1 MRAAF
6 LSHCRSLLKLV
17 HYNTSAGATGSL
29 LDYRFLIYL
38 YVLTSCTQ
46 NVCGQFIRALGYVRL
61 YAIDGIFRTFTTIVL
76 NILYLKV
83 FQWNI
88 FGYVFSI
95 ICSDALSTVCL
106 FAIAK
111 LWKYFRP
118 RRLNFYLWRGM
129 LVYALP
135 LVPDAILVY
144 IIGFSDQ
151 AFLASMQNTSVSAIY
166 SIAYRVPT
174 LIALVASIFIDAW
187 QLSMV
192 NNNTKDEQ
200 IEFFSTVGNTYSAI
214 VFIIASGGIMCA
226 KLAMTVLAVKNYY
239 IGWTFIPIL
248 AIGAGFN
255 CLSSF
260 QKSVYLL
267 EKKTVPSFLSTA
279 FSAVINIVLNA
290 LLIPRYGGTGA
301 AAATLIS
308 YVALFIYR
316 ALDSRR
322 FMPIHWKGSRL
333 GLTVLLLAV
342 QAVLMLMEP
351 PLWLIWQLLLFGA
364 VGLLGGRELTAAF
377 MKLLHRHSKA

>member
-1 MRAAF
+1 M
-6 LSHCRSLLKLV
+6 
-17 HYNTSAGATGSL
+17 
-29 LDYRFLIYL
+29 
-38 YVLTSCTQ
+38 LTSCTQ

-290 LLIPRYGGTGA
+290 LLIPRYGGTGRGSRDAHQLCRAVHLPRTRQPPVHADPLEGLPSGAYCAAARRTGGAHADGAAALAHLA
-301 AAATLIS
+301 AAAVRCGRSAGRPRADGSVHEAAASSQQSVKRTKTKALRSKTLRG
-308 YVALFIYR
+308 AF
-316 ALDSRR
+316 
-322 FMPIHWKGSRL
+322 
-333 GLTVLLLAV
+333 LLPCIPAEKTE
-342 QAVLMLMEP
+342 M
-351 PLWLIWQLLLFGA
+351 
-364 VGLLGGRELTAAF
+364 
-377 MKLLHRHSKA
+377 

>member
-1 MRAAF
+1 M
-6 LSHCRSLLKLV
+6 LL
-17 HYNTSAGATGSL
+17 
-29 LDYRFLIYL
+29 
-38 YVLTSCTQ
+38 
-46 NVCGQFIRALGYVRL
+46 
-61 YAIDGIFRTFTTIVL
+61 
-76 NILYLKV
+76 
-83 FQWNI
+83 
-88 FGYVFSI
+88 
-95 ICSDALSTVCL
+95 
-106 FAIAK
+106 
-111 LWKYFRP
+111 
-118 RRLNFYLWRGM
+118 
-129 LVYALP
+129 YALP

-192 NNNTKDEQ
+192 NSNTKEEQ
-200 IEFFSTVGNTYSAI
+200 IEFFSNVGNTYSAI

-279 FSAVINIVLNA
+279 FSAVINIALNA
-290 LLIPRYGGTGA
+290 L
-301 AAATLIS
+301 
-308 YVALFIYR
+308 
-316 ALDSRR
+316 
-322 FMPIHWKGSRL
+322 PIRWKRLRL

-342 QAVLMLMEP
+342 QAALMLIEP
-351 PLWLIWQLLLFGA
+351 PFWLIWQLLLFGA
-364 VGLLGGRELTAAF
+364 VGLLNSRELMAAF
-377 MKLLHRHSKA
+377 SKILHRHRKA

>member
-1 MRAAF
+1 M
-6 LSHCRSLLKLV
+6 
-17 HYNTSAGATGSL
+17 
-29 LDYRFLIYL
+29 
-38 YVLTSCTQ
+38 
-46 NVCGQFIRALGYVRL
+46 
-61 YAIDGIFRTFTTIVL
+61 TIVL

-83 FQWNI
+83 FRWNI
-88 FGYVFSI
+88 YGYVASI

-106 FAIAK
+106 FMIAR
-111 LWKYFRP
+111 LWKYFRL
-118 RRLNFYLWRGM
+118 RRINFYLWRSM
-129 LVYALP
+129 LLYALP

-192 NNNTKDEQ
+192 NSNTKEEQ
-200 IEFFSTVGNTYSAI
+200 IEFFSNVGNTYSAI

-279 FSAVINIVLNA
+279 FSAVINIALNA

-301 AAATLIS
+301 AAATLTS

-322 FMPIHWKGSRL
+322 FMPIRWKRLRL

-342 QAVLMLMEP
+342 QAALMLIEP
-351 PLWLIWQLLLFGA
+351 PFWLIWQLLLFGA
-364 VGLLGGRELTAAF
+364 VGLLNSRELMAAF
-377 MKLLHRHSKA
+377 SKILHRHRKA

>member
-1 MRAAF
+1 
-6 LSHCRSLLKLV
+6 
-17 HYNTSAGATGSL
+17 
-29 LDYRFLIYL
+29 
-38 YVLTSCTQ
+38 
-46 NVCGQFIRALGYVRL
+46 
-61 YAIDGIFRTFTTIVL
+61 
-76 NILYLKV
+76 
-83 FQWNI
+83 
-88 FGYVFSI
+88 
-95 ICSDALSTVCL
+95 
-106 FAIAK
+106 
-111 LWKYFRP
+111 
-118 RRLNFYLWRGM
+118 
-129 LVYALP
+129 
-135 LVPDAILVY
+135 
-144 IIGFSDQ
+144 
-151 AFLASMQNTSVSAIY
+151 
-166 SIAYRVPT
+166 
-174 LIALVASIFIDAW
+174 
-187 QLSMV
+187 MV

>member
-1 MRAAF
+1 MGRAVGDAAP
-6 LSHCRSLLKLV
+6 CN
-17 HYNTSAGATGSL
+17 Y
-29 LDYRFLIYL
+29 
-38 YVLTSCTQ
+38 CTAS
-46 NVCGQFIRALGYVRL
+46 F
-61 YAIDGIFRTFTTIVL
+61 
-76 NILYLKV
+76 
-83 FQWNI
+83 
-88 FGYVFSI
+88 
-95 ICSDALSTVCL
+95 
-106 FAIAK
+106 
-111 LWKYFRP
+111 
-118 RRLNFYLWRGM
+118 NF
-129 LVYALP
+129 
-135 LVPDAILVY
+135 
-144 IIGFSDQ
+144 
-151 AFLASMQNTSVSAIY
+151 ASMAFSRSSACGPPKLIMFR
-166 SIAYRVPT
+166 RVRPSN
-174 LIALVASIFIDAW
+174 IW
-187 QLSMV
+187 
-192 NNNTKDEQ
+192 
-200 IEFFSTVGNTYSAI
+200 
-214 VFIIASGGIMCA
+214 IIASGGIMCA

>member
-1 MRAAF
+1 M
-6 LSHCRSLLKLV
+6 
-17 HYNTSAGATGSL
+17 
-29 LDYRFLIYL
+29 
-38 YVLTSCTQ
+38 
-46 NVCGQFIRALGYVRL
+46 RL